1 MHAFLHG
8 SYEGTLYALE
18 YIRSNFVLINGKL
31 ETMDELFEGVG
42 KFVTT
47 QEQFDVLQL
56 IETENRGR
64 LTPSVSLILN
74 RELVTARTNV
84 ARLTSVE
91 NQVNPWLQQNVDVD
105 PGLGSRLSVGGSLVA
120 LLLSLVLALNRRW
133 N

>member
-42 KFVTT
+42 KFLTT

-133 N
+133 I

>member
-91 NQVNPWLQQNVDVD
+91 NQVNPWLQQNVDMD
-105 PGLGSRLSVGGSLVA
+105 PGLGSRLSVGDSLVA
-120 LLLSLVLALNRRW
+120 LLLSLVLAYNSRW